1 MLVARRHC
9 APYAASLYLLST
21 RSSVRTEPR
30 PSHVT
35 DTPEPPENMD
45 EMGPTPPG
53 PGGPSIDIAAEMK
66 TSFIDYAMSVIIS
79 RAIPDLRDGL
89 KPVHRRILFAMHE
102 TGNTH
107 DKPYRKSARPV
118 GDVMGQYHPH
128 GDSAIYDALVRMAQ
142 SFSMSLPLL
151 DGQGNFGS
159 MDGDNPAAM
168 RYTEVRMAPPAQ
180 YMLADIDKD
189 TVDFQDNY
197 DGKQQEPSVLPARFP
212 NMLVNGAAGIA
223 VGMATNIPPHNLGE
237 VIDGTILL
245 IDNPEATID
254 ELHERIKG
262 PDFPTGGTVYGLNA
276 VREFYQTGRGKI
288 KVRGKAEIEE
298 DDNGKARI
306 IITEIPYALNKTL
319 LIQKMVHL
327 VRDKK
332 LEGISDIRDE
342 SGKEGIRLVI
352 ELKRNAVPNV
362 LLNNIYKHTQM
373 ESTFGGIMLAI
384 DKGKPRV
391 MNLKESLQCFIDHRF
406 EVITRRTQFD
416 LDKAK
421 ARAHILEGYL
431 LAMDNMDEVVRI
443 IRDSKNREEAQ
454 ERLIEKFAFS
464 EIQAKAILDMR
475 LYQLTGLERDK
486 IEAEY
491 AELMK
496 LIEYLEDLLA
506 HPEKIYGVIKDD
518 LEQIRAKYGDI
529 RRTELSIDEGEI
541 DIEDL
546 IADEPCVITLS
557 NTGYIK
563 RVPTDTYRQQRRGGK
578 GVVGMGT
585 KDEDFVE
592 HIFSASTHD
601 YLLCFTEAGRMYWLK
616 AYYVPEGTRQSRGR
630 SLANVLQM
638 AQDER
643 LAAILCVRE
652 LDDDSHNLIMATR
665 KGVVKKTI
673 LSAYKNVRVAGI
685 NAINIDEDDQ
695 LIGVKLTNGDDQII
709 LSMRNGKAIRF
720 NEKDA
725 RAMGRVA
732 RGVRGVRLEGDD
744 EVVTVEIVDNEATMM
759 AITENGYGKRTSFDE
774 YRTQTRGGKGII
786 SIQTTERNG
795 KVVSAHAVTDDH
807 RLMLISEAGQMICI
821 GASDLRVIGRNT
833 QGVRLFNLK
842 EGDKLV
848 SAAVLAPEEELPVVP
863 EGTEGET
870 PVAEADAPS
879 DHTAEAESE
888 DKVDE

>member
-1 MLVARRHC
+1 M
-9 APYAASLYLLST
+9 
-21 RSSVRTEPR
+21 
-30 PSHVT
+30 
-35 DTPEPPENMD
+35 ENINERIDLINIED
-45 EMGPTPPG
+45 EMQR
-53 PGGPSIDIAAEMK
+53 AY
-66 TSFIDYAMSVIIS
+66 IDYSMSVIVG
-79 RAIPDLRDGL
+79 RALPDARDGL
-89 KPVHRRILFAMHE
+89 KPGNRRILYAMKERGWTHNKAYVKCAKVVGE
-102 TGNTH
+102 VIGN
-107 DKPYRKSARPV
+107 
-118 GDVMGQYHPH
+118 YHPH
-128 GDSAIYDALVRMAQ
+128 GDSAVYDTMVRMAQ
-142 SFSMSLPLL
+142 EWAMRGMLIE
-151 DGQGNFGS
+151 GQGNFGS
-159 MDGDNPAAM
+159 IDGDRAAAY
-168 RYTEVRMAPPAQ
+168 RYTECRLRPLAEE
-180 YMLADIDKD
+180 MLADIDKD
-189 TVDFQDNY
+189 TVDMRPNFDESLM
-197 DGKQQEPSVLPARFP
+197 EPSVLPARVP
-212 NMLVNGAAGIA
+212 NLLVNGSTGIA

-254 ELHERIKG
+254 ELHELIKG

-298 DDNGKARI
+298 DDSGKARI

-362 LLNNIYKHTQM
+362 LLNNIYKQTQM

-391 MNLKESLQCFIDHRF
+391 MNLRETLQCFIDHRF

-416 LDKAK
+416 LDKAN

-443 IRDSKNREEAQ
+443 IRDSKNRDEAQ
-454 ERLIEKFAFS
+454 SRLMAKFGFS

-491 AELMK
+491 AELKK

-506 HPEKIYGVIKDD
+506 HPEKIFDVMKED
-518 LEQIRAKYGDI
+518 LELIRAKYGEPRKTD
-529 RRTELSIDEGEI
+529 LSIDEGEI

-557 NTGYIK
+557 STGYIK

-578 GVVGMGT
+578 GVVGMNT

-592 HIFSASTHD
+592 HVFTASTHD

-638 AQDER
+638 AQDEK

-652 LDDDSHNLIMATR
+652 LDDDAHNLIMAT
-665 KGVVKKTI
+665 KQGVVKKTV

-685 NAINIDEDDQ
+685 NAINIDNDDQ
-695 LIGVKLTNGDDQII
+695 LIGVKLTNGEDEII
-709 LSMRNGKAIRF
+709 LSMKNGKAIRF
-720 NEKDA
+720 REQDA
-725 RAMGRVA
+725 RPMGRVA

-744 EVVTVEIVDNEATMM
+744 EVVTVEIVNNEATMM

-774 YRTQTRGGKGII
+774 YRLQSRGGKGII

-795 KVVSAHAVTDDH
+795 KVVSAHAVTDEH
-807 RLMLISEAGQMICI
+807 RLMLISEGGQMICI

-848 SAAVLAPEEELPVVP
+848 SAAILEPEEESAEAQETVAGEAPVV
-863 EGTEGET
+863 
-870 PVAEADAPS
+870 
-879 DHTAEAESE
+879 EAEVSSE
-888 DKVDE
+888 EAAPENPAEE

>member
-1 MLVARRHC
+1 MDILNERID
-9 APYAASLYLLST
+9 LINI
-21 RSSVRTEPR
+21 E
-30 PSHVT
+30 
-35 DTPEPPENMD
+35 D
-45 EMGPTPPG
+45 EMQR
-53 PGGPSIDIAAEMK
+53 AY
-66 TSFIDYAMSVIIS
+66 IDYSMSVIVG
-79 RAIPDLRDGL
+79 RALPDARDGL
-89 KPVHRRILFAMHE
+89 KPGNRRILYAMKERGWTHSKAFVKCAKVVGE
-102 TGNTH
+102 VIGN
-107 DKPYRKSARPV
+107 
-118 GDVMGQYHPH
+118 YHPH
-128 GDSAIYDALVRMAQ
+128 GDTAVYDTMVRMAQ
-142 SFSMSLPLL
+142 EWAMRGMLI

-159 MDGDNPAAM
+159 IDGDRAAAY
-168 RYTEVRMAPPAQ
+168 RYTECRLRPLAEE
-180 YMLADIDKD
+180 MLADIDKE
-189 TVDFQDNY
+189 TVDMRPNFDESLM
-197 DGKQQEPSVLPARFP
+197 EPTVLPARVP
-212 NMLVNGAAGIA
+212 NLLVNGSTGIA

-237 VIDGTILL
+237 VIDGTIRL
-245 IDNPEATID
+245 IDNPDATID
-254 ELHERIKG
+254 ELHEVIKG

-276 VREFYQTGRGKI
+276 VRDFYTTGRGKI

-342 SGKEGIRLVI
+342 TGKEGIRLVV

-384 DKGKPRV
+384 DKGKPRI
-391 MNLKESLQCFIDHRF
+391 MNLKETLQCFIDHRF
-406 EVITRRTQFD
+406 AVITRRTQFD

-431 LAMDNMDEVVRI
+431 KAMDNMDEVVRI

-454 ERLIEKFAFS
+454 ERLIEKFGFS

-506 HPEKIYGVIKDD
+506 HPEKIYAVIKED
-518 LEQIRAKYGDI
+518 LEQIRAKYGDH

-578 GVVGMGT
+578 GVVGMST

-630 SLANVLQM
+630 SLANVLSM
-638 AQDER
+638 GQDEK

-652 LDDDSHNLIMATR
+652 LNDDTHNLIMATR
-665 KGVVKKTI
+665 KGTVKKTV

-685 NAINIDEDDQ
+685 NAINIDEGDQ
-695 LIGVKLTNGDDQII
+695 LIGVKLTNGEDQII

-720 NEKDA
+720 NEQDA

-744 EVVTVEIVDNEATMM
+744 EVVTIEIVDKESTMM

-774 YRTQTRGGKGII
+774 YRVQSRGGKGII

-795 KVVSAHAVTDDH
+795 KVVSAHAVTDEH
-807 RLMLISEAGQMICI
+807 RLMLISEGGQMICI

-848 SAAVLAPEEELPVVP
+848 SAAVLDPEEEMPDAP
-863 EGTEGET
+863 EDAEGEA
-870 PVAEADAPS
+870 PVAEAAP
-879 DHTAEAESE
+879 EAAPEEPPE
-888 DKVDE
+888 D

>member
-1 MLVARRHC
+1 M
-9 APYAASLYLLST
+9 
-21 RSSVRTEPR
+21 
-30 PSHVT
+30 
-35 DTPEPPENMD
+35 ENTNERIDLINIED
-45 EMGPTPPG
+45 EMQR
-53 PGGPSIDIAAEMK
+53 AY
-66 TSFIDYAMSVIIS
+66 IDYSMSVIVG
-79 RAIPDLRDGL
+79 RALPDARDGL
-89 KPVHRRILFAMHE
+89 KPGNRRILYAMKERGWTHNKAYVKCAKVVGE
-102 TGNTH
+102 VIGN
-107 DKPYRKSARPV
+107 
-118 GDVMGQYHPH
+118 YHPH
-128 GDSAIYDALVRMAQ
+128 GDTAVYDTMVRMAQ
-142 SFSMSLPLL
+142 DFAMRGMLI

-159 MDGDNPAAM
+159 IDGDRAAAY
-168 RYTEVRMAPPAQ
+168 RYTECRLRPLAEE
-180 YMLADIDKD
+180 MLADIDKE
-189 TVDFQDNY
+189 TVDMRPNFDESLM
-197 DGKQQEPSVLPARFP
+197 EPSVLPARIP
-212 NMLVNGAAGIA
+212 NLLVNGSTGIA

-245 IDNPEATID
+245 IDNPDATID
-254 ELHERIKG
+254 ELHELIKG

-298 DDNGKARI
+298 DDSGKARI

-342 SGKEGIRLVI
+342 SGKEGIRLVV

-362 LLNNIYKHTQM
+362 LLNNIFKHTQM

-384 DKGKPRV
+384 DNGKPRV
-391 MNLKESLQCFIDHRF
+391 MNLKETLQCFIDHRF
-406 EVITRRTQFD
+406 DVITRRTEFD
-416 LDKAK
+416 LEKAK

-443 IRDSKNREEAQ
+443 IRDSSNREEAQ
-454 ERLIEKFAFS
+454 ERLMTKFGFS

-486 IEAEY
+486 IDAEY
-491 AELMK
+491 AELKK
-496 LIEYLEDLLA
+496 LMEYLEDLLA
-506 HPEKIYGVIKDD
+506 HTEKIYAVIKED

-529 RRTELSIDEGEI
+529 RRTDLSIDEGEI

-563 RVPTDTYRQQRRGGK
+563 RVPVDTYRQQRRGGK
-578 GVVGMGT
+578 GVVGMST

-616 AYYVPEGTRQSRGR
+616 AYHVPEGTRQSRGR

-638 AQDER
+638 SQDEK

-652 LDDDSHNLIMATR
+652 LDDDAHNLIMATK
-665 KGVVKKTI
+665 KGVVKKTV

-695 LIGVKLTNGDDQII
+695 LIGVKLTNGKDEII

-720 NEKDA
+720 KEQDA
-725 RAMGRVA
+725 RPMGRVA

-744 EVVTVEIVDNEATMM
+744 EVVTVEIVDTDATMM

-774 YRTQTRGGKGII
+774 YRTQARGGKGII
-786 SIQTTERNG
+786 SIQTTDRNG
-795 KVVSAHAVTDDH
+795 KVVSAHAVTDEH
-807 RLMLISEAGQMICI
+807 RLMLISEGGQMICI
-821 GASDLRVIGRNT
+821 GASDLRIIGRNT

-848 SAAVLAPEEELPVVP
+848 SAAVLEPEDEDAEATDG
-863 EGTEGET
+863 EGADAS
-870 PVAEADAPS
+870 VAESAS
-879 DHTAEAESE
+879 EESAEEQSE
-888 DKVDE
+888 

>member
-1 MLVARRHC
+1 M
-9 APYAASLYLLST
+9 
-21 RSSVRTEPR
+21 
-30 PSHVT
+30 
-35 DTPEPPENMD
+35 ENTNERIDLINIED
-45 EMGPTPPG
+45 EMQR
-53 PGGPSIDIAAEMK
+53 AY
-66 TSFIDYAMSVIIS
+66 IDYSMSVIVG
-79 RAIPDLRDGL
+79 RALPDARDGL
-89 KPVHRRILFAMHE
+89 KPGNRRILYAMKERGWTHNKAYVKCAKVVGE
-102 TGNTH
+102 VIGN
-107 DKPYRKSARPV
+107 
-118 GDVMGQYHPH
+118 YHPH
-128 GDSAIYDALVRMAQ
+128 GDTAVYDTMVRMAQ
-142 SFSMSLPLL
+142 DFAMRGMLI

-159 MDGDNPAAM
+159 IDGDRAAAY
-168 RYTEVRMAPPAQ
+168 RYTECRLRPLAEE
-180 YMLADIDKD
+180 MLADIDKE
-189 TVDFQDNY
+189 TVDMRPNFDESLM
-197 DGKQQEPSVLPARFP
+197 EPSVLPARIP
-212 NMLVNGAAGIA
+212 NLLVNGSTGIA

-245 IDNPEATID
+245 IDNPDATID
-254 ELHERIKG
+254 ELHELIKG

-298 DDNGKARI
+298 DDSGKARI

-342 SGKEGIRLVI
+342 SGKEGIRLVV

-362 LLNNIYKHTQM
+362 LLNNIFKHTQM

-384 DKGKPRV
+384 DNGKPRV
-391 MNLKESLQCFIDHRF
+391 MNLKETLQCFIDHRF
-406 EVITRRTQFD
+406 DVITRRTEFD
-416 LDKAK
+416 LEKAK

-443 IRDSKNREEAQ
+443 IRDSSNREEAQ
-454 ERLIEKFAFS
+454 ERLMTKFGFS

-486 IEAEY
+486 IDAEY
-491 AELMK
+491 AELKK
-496 LIEYLEDLLA
+496 LMEYLEDLLA
-506 HPEKIYGVIKDD
+506 HTEKIYAVIKED

-529 RRTELSIDEGEI
+529 RRTDLSIDEGEI

-563 RVPTDTYRQQRRGGK
+563 RVPVDTYRQQRRGGK
-578 GVVGMGT
+578 GVVGMST

-616 AYYVPEGTRQSRGR
+616 AYHVPEGTRQSRGR

-638 AQDER
+638 TQDEK

-652 LDDDSHNLIMATR
+652 LDDDAHNLIMATK
-665 KGVVKKTI
+665 KGVVKKTV

-695 LIGVKLTNGDDQII
+695 LIGVKLTNGKDEII

-720 NEKDA
+720 KEQDA
-725 RAMGRVA
+725 RPMGRVA

-744 EVVTVEIVDNEATMM
+744 EVVTVEIVDTDATMM

-774 YRTQTRGGKGII
+774 YRTQARGGKGII
-786 SIQTTERNG
+786 SIQTTDRNG
-795 KVVSAHAVTDDH
+795 KVVSAHAVTDEH
-807 RLMLISEAGQMICI
+807 RLMLISEGGQMICI
-821 GASDLRVIGRNT
+821 GASDLRIIGRNT

-848 SAAVLAPEEELPVVP
+848 SAAVLEPEDEDAEATDG
-863 EGTEGET
+863 EGADAS
-870 PVAEADAPS
+870 VAESAS
-879 DHTAEAESE
+879 EESAEEQSE
-888 DKVDE
+888 

>member
-1 MLVARRHC
+1 MDISNERIDLINI
-9 APYAASLYLLST
+9 
-21 RSSVRTEPR
+21 E
-30 PSHVT
+30 
-35 DTPEPPENMD
+35 D
-45 EMGPTPPG
+45 EMQN
-53 PGGPSIDIAAEMK
+53 AY
-66 TSFIDYAMSVIIS
+66 IDYSMSVIVG
-79 RAIPDLRDGL
+79 RALPDVRDGM
-89 KPVHRRILFAMHE
+89 KPGNRRILYAMKERGWTHNKAYVKCAKVVGE
-102 TGNTH
+102 VIGN
-107 DKPYRKSARPV
+107 
-118 GDVMGQYHPH
+118 YHPH
-128 GDSAIYDALVRMAQ
+128 GDTAVYDTMVRMAQ
-142 SFSMSLPLL
+142 DFAMRGMLI

-159 MDGDNPAAM
+159 IDGDRAAAY
-168 RYTEVRMAPPAQ
+168 RYTECRLRPLAEE
-180 YMLADIDKD
+180 MLADIDKE
-189 TVDFQDNY
+189 TVDMRPNFDESLM
-197 DGKQQEPSVLPARFP
+197 EPSVLPARVP
-212 NMLVNGAAGIA
+212 NLLVNGSTGIA

-245 IDNPEATID
+245 IDEPDASID
-254 ELHERIKG
+254 QLHELVKG

-276 VREFYQTGRGKI
+276 VRDFYTTGRGKI
-288 KVRGKAEIEE
+288 KVRGKADIEE
-298 DDNGKARI
+298 DDNGKSRI

-362 LLNNIYKHTQM
+362 LLNNIFKHTQM
-373 ESTFGGIMLAI
+373 EQTFGGIMLAI

-391 MNLKESLQCFIDHRF
+391 MNLKEVLQCFIDHRF
-406 EVITRRTQFD
+406 DVITRRTQFD
-416 LDKAK
+416 LRKAQ

-443 IRDSKNREEAQ
+443 IRDSKNRDEAQ
-454 ERLIEKFAFS
+454 ERLITKFGFS
-464 EIQAKAILDMR
+464 EIQAKAILEMR

-486 IEAEY
+486 VEAEY

-506 HPEKIYGVIKDD
+506 NPEKIYAVIKED
-518 LEQIRAKYGDI
+518 LEQIRAKYGEV
-529 RRTELSIDEGEI
+529 RRTDLSIDEGEI

-578 GVVGMGT
+578 GVVGMST

-616 AYYVPEGTRQSRGR
+616 AYYVPEGSRQSRGR

-638 AQDER
+638 GQDEK
-643 LAAILCVRE
+643 LAAIMCVRE
-652 LDDDSHNLIMATR
+652 LDDHDHNLIMAT
-665 KGVVKKTI
+665 KNGIIKKTV
-673 LSAYKNVRVAGI
+673 LAAYKNVRVAGVK
-685 NAINIDEDDQ
+685 AINIDDDDS
-695 LIGVKLTNGDDQII
+695 LIGVQLTNGENEII
-709 LSMRNGKAIRF
+709 LSMKNGKAIRF
-720 NEKDA
+720 KETDA
-725 RAMGRVA
+725 RPLGRVS
-732 RGVRGVRLEGDD
+732 RGVKGVTLTGDD
-744 EVVTVEIVDNEATMM
+744 EVRTIEIVDTESTMM

-774 YRTQTRGGKGII
+774 YRTQSRGGKGII

-795 KVVSAHAVTDDH
+795 KVVSAHAVTEDH
-807 RLMLISEAGQMICI
+807 RLMLISEGGQMICI

-848 SAAVLAPEEELPVVP
+848 SAAVLEPEEDAPEVPEGEEGAVPVEGTEAPVEGDAAPAAEEQPEVEAPEEP
-863 EGTEGET
+863 GE
-870 PVAEADAPS
+870 A
-879 DHTAEAESE
+879 
-888 DKVDE
+888 

>member
-1 MLVARRHC
+1 M
-9 APYAASLYLLST
+9 
-21 RSSVRTEPR
+21 
-30 PSHVT
+30 
-35 DTPEPPENMD
+35 ENINERIDLINIED
-45 EMGPTPPG
+45 EMQR
-53 PGGPSIDIAAEMK
+53 AY
-66 TSFIDYAMSVIIS
+66 IDYSMSVIVG
-79 RAIPDLRDGL
+79 RALPDARDGL
-89 KPVHRRILFAMHE
+89 KPGNRRILYAMKERGWTHSKAYVKCAKVVGE
-102 TGNTH
+102 VIGN
-107 DKPYRKSARPV
+107 
-118 GDVMGQYHPH
+118 YHPH
-128 GDSAIYDALVRMAQ
+128 GDTAVYDTMVRMAQ
-142 SFSMSLPLL
+142 DFAMRGMLI

-159 MDGDNPAAM
+159 IDGDRAAAY
-168 RYTEVRMAPPAQ
+168 RYTECRLRPLAEE
-180 YMLADIDKD
+180 MLADIDKE
-189 TVDFQDNY
+189 TVDMRPNFDESLM
-197 DGKQQEPSVLPARFP
+197 EPSVLPARVP
-212 NMLVNGAAGIA
+212 NLLVNGSTGIA

-245 IDNPEATID
+245 IDNPDATID
-254 ELHERIKG
+254 ELHELIKG

-391 MNLKESLQCFIDHRF
+391 MNLKETLQCFIDHRF
-406 EVITRRTQFD
+406 DVITRRTEFD

-454 ERLIEKFAFS
+454 DRLMTKFGFS

-491 AELMK
+491 AELKK
-496 LIEYLEDLLA
+496 LMEYLEDLLA
-506 HPEKIYGVIKDD
+506 HPEKIYGVIKED
-518 LEQIRAKYGDI
+518 LGQIRAKYGDV
-529 RRTELSIDEGEI
+529 RRTGLSIDEGEI

-578 GVVGMGT
+578 GVVGMNT

-592 HIFSASTHD
+592 HVFTASTHD

-638 AQDER
+638 AQDEK

-652 LDDDSHNLIMATR
+652 LDDDAHNLIMATR
-665 KGVVKKTI
+665 KGVVKKTV

-695 LIGVKLTNGDDQII
+695 LIGVKLTNGEDEII
-709 LSMRNGKAIRF
+709 LSMKNGKAIRF
-720 NEKDA
+720 KEQDA
-725 RAMGRVA
+725 RPMGRVA

-744 EVVTVEIVDNEATMM
+744 EVVTVEIVDTSATMM
-759 AITENGYGKRTSFDE
+759 AITENGYGKRSSFDE
-774 YRTQTRGGKGII
+774 YRTQSRGGKGII

-795 KVVSAHAVTDDH
+795 KVVSAHAVTDEH
-807 RLMLISEAGQMICI
+807 RIMLISEGGQMICI
-821 GASDLRVIGRNT
+821 GANDLRIIGRNT

-848 SAAVLAPEEELPVVP
+848 SAAILDPEEEGDV
-863 EGTEGET
+863 EM
-870 PVAEADAPS
+870 AEAIDSEAS
-879 DHTAEAESE
+879 VESAAEGGAAEEQSE
-888 DKVDE
+888 

>member
-1 MLVARRHC
+1 M
-9 APYAASLYLLST
+9 
-21 RSSVRTEPR
+21 
-30 PSHVT
+30 
-35 DTPEPPENMD
+35 ENSNERIDLINIED
-45 EMGPTPPG
+45 EMQR
-53 PGGPSIDIAAEMK
+53 AY
-66 TSFIDYAMSVIIS
+66 IDYSMSVIVG
-79 RAIPDLRDGL
+79 RALPDARDGL
-89 KPVHRRILFAMHE
+89 KPGNRRILYAMKERGWTHNKAYVKCAKVVGE
-102 TGNTH
+102 VIGN
-107 DKPYRKSARPV
+107 
-118 GDVMGQYHPH
+118 YHPH
-128 GDSAIYDALVRMAQ
+128 GDTAVYDTLVRMAQ
-142 SFSMSLPLL
+142 EWSMRGMLIE
-151 DGQGNFGS
+151 GQGNFGS
-159 MDGDNPAAM
+159 IDGDRAAAY
-168 RYTEVRMAPPAQ
+168 RYTECRLRALAEE
-180 YMLADIDKD
+180 MLADIDKE
-189 TVDFQDNY
+189 TVDMRPNFDESLM
-197 DGKQQEPSVLPARFP
+197 EPSVLPARIP
-212 NMLVNGAAGIA
+212 NLLVNGSTGIA
-223 VGMATNIPPHNLGE
+223 VGMATNIPPHNLSE

-245 IDNPEATID
+245 INNPEAGID
-254 ELHERIKG
+254 ELHELIKG

-276 VREFYQTGRGKI
+276 VRDFYETGRGKI

-298 DDNGKARI
+298 DDSGKVRI

-342 SGKEGIRLVI
+342 SGKEGIRLVV

-362 LLNNIYKHTQM
+362 LLNNIYKHTQL

-391 MNLKESLQCFIDHRF
+391 MNLKEALQCFIDHRF

-454 ERLIEKFAFS
+454 NRLMAKFGFS

-491 AELMK
+491 AELKK

-506 HPEKIYGVIKDD
+506 NPSKIYDVIKED
-518 LEQIRAKYGDI
+518 LEQIRAKYGEP
-529 RRTELSIDEGEI
+529 RKTELSIDEGEI

-578 GVVGMGT
+578 GVVGMNT

-592 HIFSASTHD
+592 HVFTASTHD

-638 AQDER
+638 GQDER

-652 LDDDSHNLIMATR
+652 LDDDTHNLIMATR

-695 LIGVKLTNGDDQII
+695 LIGVKLTSGEDEII

-720 NEKDA
+720 KEQDA
-725 RAMGRVA
+725 RLMGRVA

-744 EVVTVEIVDNEATMM
+744 EVVTVETVDTSATMM
-759 AITENGYGKRTSFDE
+759 AITENGYGKRTNFDE

-786 SIQTTERNG
+786 SIQTTDRNG

-807 RLMLISEAGQMICI
+807 RIMLISEGGQMICI
-821 GASDLRVIGRNT
+821 GASDMRIIGRNT

-848 SAAVLAPEEELPVVP
+848 SAAVLEPEEDVE
-863 EGTEGET
+863 ET
-870 PVAEADAPS
+870 VAEGSAEETASEGPS
-879 DHTAEAESE
+879 EEQAE
-888 DKVDE
+888 